1 MFFVKSEGWI
11 DMDHK
16 QFQEWLSGI
25 DHLSPAQRQQTEAVF
40 PGDTETSAS
49 LETSTIS
56 WKQAQLIVLNSFS
69 HLTLDSS
76 KIGKFLRETGISP
89 AELHANAGEA
99 SLLGA
104 VLDYLLQVD
113 AALLAFCE
121 AAGHTS
127 EDVNRARIELPS
139 GKRIWE

>member
-1 MFFVKSEGWI
+1 MYK
-11 DMDHK
+11 
-16 QFQEWLSGI
+16 
-25 DHLSPAQRQQTEAVF
+25 
-40 PGDTETSAS
+40 
-49 LETSTIS
+49 
-56 WKQAQLIVLNSFS
+56 KQAQLIVLNSFS

-121 AAGHTS
+121 AAGYTS
-127 EDVNRARIELPS
+127 EDVNRARIEMPS